1 MAQSEVCTGSVPRRM
16 QKTEVDWFL
25 KVAPTGG
32 LSSYTSTKSAFG
44 PSQWLSQSLE
54 MWFKQC
60 DCGGIQ
66 VIFIFFV
73 FGGIFQI
80 SHKEHALSV
89 IWKKKKKSTQGIKNR
104 VVKWVV
110 VCQRNLI
117 SFFVSSICANETKWV
132 QWALLIPRDQLSVI
146 ANLKANYQ
154 QETETVISWNYTWGS
169 PLVGNRGVGSAPTK
183 MHWHTQQEV
192 ANYPLQLWARVG
204 YRDCEH

>member
-80 SHKEHALSV
+80 SHKERALSV
-89 IWKKKKKSTQGIKNR
+89 IWKKKKKINT
-104 VVKWVV
+104 
-110 VCQRNLI
+110 
-117 SFFVSSICANETKWV
+117 
-132 QWALLIPRDQLSVI
+132 
-146 ANLKANYQ
+146 
-154 QETETVISWNYTWGS
+154 
-169 PLVGNRGVGSAPTK
+169 
-183 MHWHTQQEV
+183 
-192 ANYPLQLWARVG
+192 G
-204 YRDCEH
+204 Y